1 MRLKEESEKLGV
13 SVEELIV
20 EALSKFLNE
29 PLEPSERVEVHLKL
43 CEKYLEE
50 AEVLL
55 SKGDYV
61 QASEKAW
68 GAAAQIVKALA
79 AREGRELRS
88 HVSLWQFIDEL
99 AEKFQDREIR
109 YLWRTANTLH
119 QNFYENWM
127 PPREVSYAI
136 EDVKRFVER
145 LRELLSRHT
154 S

>member
-1 MRLKEESEKLGV
+1 
-13 SVEELIV
+13 
-20 EALSKFLNE
+20 
-29 PLEPSERVEVHLKL
+29 
-43 CEKYLEE
+43 
-50 AEVLL
+50 
-55 SKGDYV
+55 
-61 QASEKAW
+61 
-68 GAAAQIVKALA
+68 
-79 AREGRELRS
+79 
-88 HVSLWQFIDEL
+88 VSLWQFIDEL

-127 PPREVSYAI
+127 PPREVSYAV